1 MLHNGNVTL
10 GLGSRKGSLL
20 FQCIFSR
27 ESKSLENHLF
37 CFQYLKLPTT
47 QNFQFLLRRRL
58 NFQLCEVDVLQKMKR
73 IEVRDFRRQQGKRIT
88 QKKEIVSSFILT
100 WSWEKVFTSLTLI
113 SKLKFKMETVS
124 LTAFFKTV
132 FTRKFCSPCLDFDFV
147 SWQRFSFVGTNEW
160 KRHPTMKCYLKV
172 TCVSNA
178 AQRRRKR
185 QKWSEKQGCNLT
197 TKLEVCERICAN
209 SRHTSN

>member
-88 QKKEIVSSFILT
+88 QKKRNCVTLQSHLIVGKIFHKFDTHFKDKAQNGHGFIDG
-100 WSWEKVFTSLTLI
+100 VF
-113 SKLKFKMETVS
+113 
-124 LTAFFKTV
+124 
-132 FTRKFCSPCLDFDFV
+132 
-147 SWQRFSFVGTNEW
+147 
-160 KRHPTMKCYLKV
+160 
-172 TCVSNA
+172 
-178 AQRRRKR
+178 
-185 QKWSEKQGCNLT
+185 
-197 TKLEVCERICAN
+197 
-209 SRHTSN
+209 

>member
-58 NFQLCEVDVLQKMKR
+58 HFHLCEVDVLQKMKR
-73 IEVRDFRRQQGKRIT
+73 IEIRDFRRQQGKRIT
-88 QKKEIVSSFILT
+88 QKKKKLCQSSI
-100 WSWEKVFTSLTLI
+100 SLDRG
-113 SKLKFKMETVS
+113 KKFSQV
-124 LTAFFKTV
+124 
-132 FTRKFCSPCLDFDFV
+132 
-147 SWQRFSFVGTNEW
+147 
-160 KRHPTMKCYLKV
+160 
-172 TCVSNA
+172 
-178 AQRRRKR
+178 
-185 QKWSEKQGCNLT
+185 
-197 TKLEVCERICAN
+197 
-209 SRHTSN
+209 